1 MSEEQVEAAVGQ
13 LETSD
18 AGPAMRATVAAVSG
32 RVMTQSN
39 GKVTIRL
46 ESQDPLMELWG
57 VCRLLTASPKSEAAG
72 NFDGWRLPLKDI
84 DSGELFCAFGTG
96 AEHKCLASFQAPHRG
111 ACGRRGGKTRAV
123 GALQE
128 GTFDAR
134 GGTHVAFK
142 DGNGAV
148 VRGVI
153 MSLMLYIPPTKGTAR
168 AVVCGEEMVI
178 FAFVYVAVRFT
189 WQIVVL
195 HGRLNLVPVL
205 LAHRSCLLA
214 AQTIYEDKNVVVEGF
229 PQATVIDQARLSAV
243 NKANAE
249 RLEDVEVSLANMKLW
264 QLACV
269 PAESKQLCEHYGVD
283 PEVAEIGKKKVE
295 EAWSSLFD
303 LFYEDTWS
311 DEGEP
316 VPKQITINKN
326 LVRILKFNETRTP
339 EDEVATEAEE
349 LIKKLDWLDYTISP
363 QVKAGIMTIKSAIE
377 DHSRARAERQSQTS
391 GGAERRAP
399 VGANEDEMLKLN
411 VDDFCNQFC
420 IGGKCKP
427 EDLGRMQLARLLG
440 EAGAQ
445 KVPVPEMVE
454 EGIGKLW
461 FHFAKIVL
469 NNPNKTPE
477 WFPTPNIKEK
487 FCRFVALLTDEGLP
501 LDKKWTETMVTNA
514 QNEAERLLKERNE
527 KPKNDKPK
535 RKRQAEEGGED
546 SDDDEAH
553 FLQQPQR
560 KQKSPKA
567 PSSRPALMQAPF
579 APGLGSDH
587 PGRTQ
592 NRTSRESQGGSS
604 AGGRRGGGTGLPTI
618 QCRVSPVARPHAAR
632 SVPPNGTEVVHGDEV
647 DPVAYDI
654 NLKADRMLSLI
665 DSSKDEL
672 VEKIQTL
679 SDRVSAAQT
688 TGSSSVA
695 ALENKLQFAKSA
707 IKLLLMGAKSNP
719 ADMNISKMAA
729 RMMMETRV
737 VGGAEGFT
745 KQELD
750 DLFGKPE
757 QAVQQNETAQP

>member
-1 MSEEQVEAAVGQ
+1 MAAERAEDAALSEEQVEAAVGQ

-39 GKVTIRL
+39 GKVTMRA
-46 ESQDPLMELWG
+46 ESQDPLFWMWG
-57 VCRLLTASPKSEAAG
+57 VCRLLTASPKTEAAG
-72 NFDGWRLPLKDI
+72 NVDGWLLPHKDI

-168 AVVCGEEMVI
+168 AVVCGEQMVI
-178 FAFVYVAVRFT
+178 FAFVFVAVRFT

-195 HGRLNLVPVL
+195 HGRLNLVPVCSPFL

-214 AQTIYEDKNVVVEGF
+214 AQTIYEDKNVEVEGF
-229 PQATVIDQARLSAV
+229 TQAVVIDKARLFAV
-243 NKANAE
+243 NNANAE

-269 PAESKQLCEHYGVD
+269 PGESVQLCEHYGVD

-326 LVRILKFNETRTP
+326 LVRILKFNENRTP

-363 QVKAGIMTIKSAIE
+363 QVKAGIAAINSAIE

-399 VGANEDEMLKLN
+399 VGANEEEMIKLN
-411 VDDFCNQFC
+411 DDEFCNQFC
-420 IGGKCKP
+420 IGGKCEPK
-427 EDLGRMQLARLLG
+427 DLGRMQLARLLG
-440 EAGAQ
+440 ERDAPQAP
-445 KVPVPEMVE
+445 VPVMLMVKDDRH
-454 EGIGKLW
+454 GKL
-461 FHFAKIVL
+461 
-469 NNPNKTPE
+469 
-477 WFPTPNIKEK
+477 
-487 FCRFVALLTDEGLP
+487 
-501 LDKKWTETMVTNA
+501 
-514 QNEAERLLKERNE
+514 
-527 KPKNDKPK
+527 
-535 RKRQAEEGGED
+535 
-546 SDDDEAH
+546 
-553 FLQQPQR
+553 
-560 KQKSPKA
+560 
-567 PSSRPALMQAPF
+567 
-579 APGLGSDH
+579 
-587 PGRTQ
+587 
-592 NRTSRESQGGSS
+592 
-604 AGGRRGGGTGLPTI
+604 
-618 QCRVSPVARPHAAR
+618 
-632 SVPPNGTEVVHGDEV
+632 
-647 DPVAYDI
+647 
-654 NLKADRMLSLI
+654 
-665 DSSKDEL
+665 
-672 VEKIQTL
+672 
-679 SDRVSAAQT
+679 
-688 TGSSSVA
+688 
-695 ALENKLQFAKSA
+695 
-707 IKLLLMGAKSNP
+707 
-719 ADMNISKMAA
+719 
-729 RMMMETRV
+729 
-737 VGGAEGFT
+737 
-745 KQELD
+745 
-750 DLFGKPE
+750 
-757 QAVQQNETAQP
+757 